1 MFRTQGSGLPRF
13 PVSTL
18 QTLGLWLPAVRFNL
32 GLAFGDAA
40 PPLGTHPD
48 NTQSFI
54 PTPFPNEDKEGVD
67 IVTRALA

>member
-1 MFRTQGSGLPRF
+1 MFRTQGSPPLSRF
-13 PVSTL
+13 DASNARID
-18 QTLGLWLPAVRFNL
+18 LPAVQFNL

-54 PTPFPNEDKEGVD
+54 PTPFPNENKEGVD